1 MKLNLGRR
9 LVLILHWLLSLIA
22 CALAVVQ
29 CVWPEGMA
37 NIFAAMYLGIGK
49 LQTDIIGA
57 VILGIYLFLTA
68 LVATMIFHSARR
80 DERGFIT
87 VDSSDAGR
95 TRIAVGAVEQ
105 MIRQAARG
113 VDGIAEM
120 KSEIVN
126 HEDSISIHINVML
139 ANGAHVPTVTMNL
152 QRAIRSYIELNC
164 GVAVREV
171 CVSVHSL
178 EEEESGKKRGWFKRG
193 LLGKA
198 TATKAAAAS
207 AVELPS
213 EPVAEAPAVELP
225 SEPVVEPPEPLEEAE
240 SWVPDA
246 EDSTAWEQN
255 DEVPSTDVCEMSQGM
270 EADVTFEAQQ
280 DWPEEDAQQAYVS
293 PEEDQKETF

>member
-1 MKLNLGRR
+1 MKLNFGRR
-9 LVLILHWLLSLIA
+9 LVLILHWLLSLVA

-29 CVWPEGMA
+29 CVWPESIA

-68 LVATMIFHSARR
+68 LVASMIFHGGRR

-120 KSEIVN
+120 KSQIMN

-178 EEEESGKKRGWFKRG
+178 EEEEGNGKRGWRKNARPHR
-193 LLGKA
+193 A
-198 TATKAAAAS
+198 IESQPA
-207 AVELPS
+207 
-213 EPVAEAPAVELP
+213 PVAA
-225 SEPVVEPPEPLEEAE
+225 EPPVEPAADAPEKSMEPLEAVEPW
-240 SWVPDA
+240 SS
-246 EDSTAWEQN
+246 DS
-255 DEVPSTDVCEMSQGM
+255 
-270 EADVTFEAQQ
+270 EADAAEEQGDAAPTLDLSGEMKDREADAALEADQ
-280 DWPEEDAQQAYVS
+280 DFSEVDARQPDVS
-293 PEEDQKETF
+293 PEEEERKATFE